1 MTSAQPGPKELT
13 FATWNLEWAPPV
25 SGRGK
30 TARAMLEAAAPDVIC
45 LTEAFAGNLPDYGE
59 IIEAEADYGYPIRQG
74 RRKVILWTRHRWADA
89 DRQGHPE
96 MPGGRFAAA
105 TLLSPFGPVRVI
117 GVCIPWAAAHVTSG
131 RRDRVRWEDHGTY
144 LQALGHYLAETAS
157 IPTVILGDFNQ
168 TIPRR
173 RQPPDIYR
181 SLDER
186 ILEAGFTATTA
197 EHETAGGSLLI
208 DHILVSSELTG
219 SLRELLPAATPE
231 QRLSDHT
238 GVVASVGTR

>member
-1 MTSAQPGPKELT
+1 
-13 FATWNLEWAPPV
+13 
-25 SGRGK
+25 
-30 TARAMLEAAAPDVIC
+30 MLEAAIPDVIC

-74 RRKVILWTRHRWADA
+74 RRKVILWTKHQWADA
-89 DRQGHPE
+89 DQSGHPD

-131 RRDRVRWEDHGTY
+131 RRDRVRWEDHGAY
-144 LQALGHYLAETAS
+144 LQALGQYLAAIPS
-157 IPTVILGDFNQ
+157 MPTVIMGDFNQ

-173 RQPPDIYR
+173 RQPSDVYR
-181 SLDER
+181 SLEER
-186 ILEAGFTATTA
+186 VLQAGFTATTGGLEMA
-197 EHETAGGSLLI
+197 DGSLLI

-219 SLRELLPAATPE
+219 SLRELLPAVTSD

-238 GVVASVGTR
+238 GVVAWVGRRQAEST